1 MSKFNIV
8 AIIILALLVVGL
20 FIVDVV
26 SDRKDRK

>member
-1 MSKFNIV
+1 MNKFNIV

-20 FIVDVV
+20 FIVDVI